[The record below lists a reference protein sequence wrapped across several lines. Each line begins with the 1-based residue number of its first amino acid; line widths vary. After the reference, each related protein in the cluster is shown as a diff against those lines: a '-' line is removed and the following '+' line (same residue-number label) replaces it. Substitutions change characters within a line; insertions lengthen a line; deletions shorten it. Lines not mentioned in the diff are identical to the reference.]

1 MSEARTAYVAGL
13 LEGEG
18 SFFTIEQKGRVRVRV
33 TMQSTDH
40 DVIERL
46 WLWYGGSLSN
56 TIERPGR
63 KPCWGWVLQGA
74 SAANLMLAI
83 SPWMGSRRRKKILTV
98 LRAYAE
104 SQAA

>member
-1 MSEARTAYVAGL
+1 MSQAQTAYVAGL

-18 SFFTIEQKGRVRVRV
+18 SFFTVTKNGRIRVRVS
-33 TMQSTDH
+33 MQSTDH
-40 DVIERL
+40 DVIERVWH
-46 WLWYGGSLSN
+46 WLGGSLSN

-74 SAANLMLAI
+74 SAADLMVSIA
-83 SPWMGSRRRKKILTV
+83 PWMGSRRRKKILTV